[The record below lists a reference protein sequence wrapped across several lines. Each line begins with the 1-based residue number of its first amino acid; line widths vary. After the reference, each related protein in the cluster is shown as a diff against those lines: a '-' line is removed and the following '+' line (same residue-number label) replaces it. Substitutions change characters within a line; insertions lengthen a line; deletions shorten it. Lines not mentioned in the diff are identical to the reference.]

1 MSSGRKEWQ
10 LWQGMVEDVG
20 EHLLGDCT
28 SGVGLLTLKR
38 ENKQFI
44 SSASGSS
51 VLEGVELLPL

>member
-1 MSSGRKEWQ
+1 
-10 LWQGMVEDVG
+10 MVEDVG